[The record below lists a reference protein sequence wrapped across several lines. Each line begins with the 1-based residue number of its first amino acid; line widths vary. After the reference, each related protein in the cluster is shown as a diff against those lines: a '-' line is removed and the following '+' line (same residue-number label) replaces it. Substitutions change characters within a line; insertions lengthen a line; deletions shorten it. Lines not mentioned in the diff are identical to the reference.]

1 MNTQAMDMLAMDML
15 DPDMLD
21 TDMLDT
27 DMLDTDMLDKEA
39 MCLATRLQR
48 SKQPL
53 LRRPPEEVLARGL
66 QLWVEVQLNL
76 FLPIPLEEEYD
87 LGRVVSD
94 VYSLTRAGE
103 VKTLRRAFG
112 DKRMRN
118 RLNEG
123 TPRGMTFFWWGDQEL
138 LATSDHH
145 HFKTE

>member
-1 MNTQAMDMLAMDML
+1 MNTQAMDMLDTDMLDMDML

-21 TDMLDT
+21 TQ
-27 DMLDTDMLDKEA
+27 A

-53 LRRPPEEVLARGL
+53 LRRVVVEVLERGW
-66 QLWVEVQLNL
+66 QLWEEVQLNL
-76 FLPIPLEEEYD
+76 FLPIPLEEEFD

-94 VYSLTRAGE
+94 VCSLTRAGE

-123 TPRGMTFFWWGDQEL
+123 TPRGMTFFLWGDQEL

-145 HFKTE
+145 HVKTE